1 MGNKMNEAELKTNIA
16 KIKELLQSD
25 SYEAG
30 FELLI
35 TLNDM
40 ELTKALNAEIII
52 ALEKELT
59 NKEMEDV
66 IKLASSL
73 NLLNV
78 FLKYLVKISSVDSK
92 EIKLLYMRKDLD
104 VDTRKIIDL
113 KHSLAEKHALYLND
127 SEPVMSDTNL
137 KEEEWITNSII
148 SSEKFSKD
156 IFESLYKDSNKK
168 LVFELLKNHHFPEEY
183 LTALA
188 DIQKTYSSDELY
200 LLWLIL
206 KHPNCPETVLKEAS
220 EFDDSYD
227 ISLLK
232 KAVALNKKTDKE
244 IIQKLLLSS
253 YRWVRQAAASHPSLK
268 KKDILEFIQTGD
280 RYILKGLQENINL
293 DESMIKSILNLLED
307 EKAYPKQFT
316 TYSHGFWSENYQR
329 VAAGEIPLKIIASIL
344 IDNGEYGFMDIASTL
359 IDNLANWTDY
369 TDFYDSSGWW
379 DGIGRLYITDS
390 SIDLEEEEFEIDYY
404 EMGDKFIPNYIN
416 KLEIGTLFIDVESYN
431 EHDEGSFDEIVQEE
445 ELNIWECINHL
456 SFDMFNSNTIFGY
469 PEISVSESDYD
480 RKSTLYVKD
489 SKNGFT
495 EVDLDVLYDEVNKMF
510 GDKLNEENVIKYLK
524 NKYKK

>member
-168 LVFELLKNHHFPEEY
+168 LVFELLKNHHFPEKY

-232 KAVALNKKTDKE
+232 KAVALNKKTDQE

-280 RYILKGLQENINL
+280 RYILKGLQENIKS
-293 DESMIKSILNLLED
+293 DESVKETISNLLKD
-307 EKAYPKQFT
+307 EKKYPKQYT
-316 TYSHGFWSENYQR
+316 TYSHGFSSEDHGR
-329 VAAGEIPLKIIASIL
+329 VGAGEIPLETMAYVIMDGYDCIASAL
-344 IDNGEYGFMDIASTL
+344 IEYES
-359 IDNLANWTDY
+359 WTDY
-369 TDFYDSSGWW
+369 SSFFNSSGWLE
-379 DGIGRLYITDS
+379 GGGCLYITDP
-390 SIDLEEEEFEIDYY
+390 SIDLEEEEFEIDSY
-404 EMGDKFIPNYIN
+404 
-416 KLEIGTLFIDVESYN
+416 EIGDRYISSNYTDELEVGTFFFNVVSY
-431 EHDEGSFDEIVQEE
+431 DEVSQAGSFDEIVQEE
-445 ELNIWECINHL
+445 ELNIWECINDYW
-456 SFDMFNSNTIFGY
+456 FDMFDSNTFFGY
-469 PEISVSESDYD
+469 PDISVNESDYD
-480 RKSTLYVKD
+480 RQSTLYVKD
-489 SKNGFT
+489 NKNSFI
-495 EVDLDVLYDEVNKMF
+495 EVSLYDLYDEVNKKF